1 MKMDPD
7 DRLAAAAGGA
17 VRLMGDSAGLATD
30 AILQLQEAVFA
41 ACKKC
46 FRTQTTGKA
55 CEIDLERGEDQ
66 IRVEVIVPECAAPEH
81 DKPLW
86 PGIDKVECESRN
98 GSGILRLT
106 KHVAKAA
113 GS

>member
-17 VRLMGDSAGLATD
+17 VRLMGDAAGLATD
-30 AILQLQEAVFA
+30 AIMQLQDAVFA

-46 FRTQTTGKA
+46 FRNQTTGKA

-66 IRVEVIVPECAAPEH
+66 IRVEVVVPECAAPEH
-81 DKPLW
+81 EKAAW
-86 PGIDKVECESRN
+86 PGVDEVQCESRN

-106 KHVAKAA
+106 KRVARAA

>member
-30 AILQLQEAVFA
+30 AILQLQESVFA

-46 FRTQTTGKA
+46 FRTQTTGKP

-66 IRVEVIVPECAAPEH
+66 IRVEVIVPECAVPDH
-81 DKPLW
+81 DKPMW